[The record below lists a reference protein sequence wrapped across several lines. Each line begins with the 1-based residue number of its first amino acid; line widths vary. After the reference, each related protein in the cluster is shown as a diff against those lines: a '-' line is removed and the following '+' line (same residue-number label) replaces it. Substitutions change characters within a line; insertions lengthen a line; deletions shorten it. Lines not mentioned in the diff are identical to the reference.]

1 MKIFT
6 IIKSKFPTILSIL
19 ILITIWKIISE
30 IIDSEIIVPSPEET
44 FKSLILIL
52 KSKAFLKTVMATVIR
67 GWMGFLLSCILGL
80 IVGMLAGIN
89 CFLEKMIQP
98 LLVVIKATP
107 VMSIILIA
115 LRWFKTDIVPIFVSF
130 LVAFPIICLNVMEG
144 IKSVDVKII
153 QMAKIY
159 KVKKWR
165 IIIEIYIPA
174 IMSFLVAGFSTAM
187 GIGWKA
193 VIAAE
198 VLSQPK
204 YAIGKSLQMAKSY
217 IEIADVFAWTAVAI
231 LLSFIFENAIRI
243 MENKIVRWR

>member
-115 LRWFKTDIVPIFVSF
+115 LIWFKTDIVPIFVSF

-217 IEIADVFAWTAVAI
+217 IEIGDVFAWTVVAI
-231 LLSFIFENAIRI
+231 FLSFIFEKAIRI
-243 MENKIVRWR
+243 MEKKIVRWR

>member
-52 KSKAFLKTVMATVIR
+52 KSKAFFKTVMATVIR
-67 GWMGFLLSCILGL
+67 GWIGFLLSCILGL

-115 LRWFKTDIVPIFVSF
+115 LIWFKTDIVPIFVSF

-159 KVKKWR
+159 RVKKYR

-217 IEIADVFAWTAVAI
+217 IEIGDVFAWTVVAI
-231 LLSFIFENAIRI
+231 FLSFIFEKTIRI
-243 MENKIVRWR
+243 IEKKIVRWR